1 MRERSSILTMV
12 QKEGLLSSTYNE
24 AFRQILGVVERDV
37 VPDFLVR
44 KGIRYLLRKRAST
57 VRCSCMNCGHLSK

>member
-1 MRERSSILTMV
+1 
-12 QKEGLLSSTYNE
+12 LSSAYNE

-44 KGIRYLLRKRAST
+44 KGIRHLLRKRAST